1 MCKYIYDE
9 FCGRDVK
16 VPNATFLCLLTVLVQ
31 FCTLFLLNGT
41 SHCKEEQNQK
51 KKKQIT
57 ETTKQQ
63 QQKTWAFQYENTCF
77 SFDCKCNLQSS
88 QRS

>member
-16 VPNATFLCLLTVLVQ
+16 VLNATFLHLLTVLVE

-41 SHCKEEQNQK
+41 SHCKEEQK
-51 KKKQIT
+51 KKNK
-57 ETTKQQ
+57 
-63 QQKTWAFQYENTCF
+63 
-77 SFDCKCNLQSS
+77 
-88 QRS
+88 